1 MTLLDRLAG
10 RLGFMRRPKT
20 AARRSFNGAS
30 VDRLTASFSGSLT
43 SINAD
48 LEAQLP
54 MLRGRSRNLAAN
66 NELVRRYVKMAG
78 RNIVGP
84 EGFKMQAR
92 VMDPPR
98 AANQAP
104 TIDRLASRALEDA
117 WWRWCRRG
125 SCDVSGKL
133 SFADICRIL
142 AESGPT
148 DGEGLVRAVRS
159 LDTPFGFQ
167 LQLLDIDRLDHGYS
181 GQIGPNVV
189 RMGIEINQY
198 GAPVAYHIL
207 SRHPYDHGGG
217 YAGTYQ
223 RERVPASEIF
233 HFFVP
238 DRPEQLRGY
247 PWIHAVMSG
256 MNMLGGFEEAA
267 VIAARVGASKMG
279 FFKTTD
285 GDAGALADGE
295 DQETGELIQDAEP
308 GRFGVLPAGYDFQ
321 AFNPDYPNQNFG
333 PFVKSR
339 TQRLASGLD
348 VAHHNLT
355 GDMESVNYSSA
366 RIAELNERD
375 AWRTAQEVMIES
387 FVMPVAL
394 AWLETA
400 LLRGAVTLPNGSAIP
415 ATRLQKLADGI
426 GFQAR
431 RWQWVDPAKEVDAQ
445 ISAINA
451 GLSSRTK
458 VLAEGGMDIE
468 EVFADLQAEETAA
481 ADLGI
486 EINGKPGQAAAAPGG
501 QAA

>member
-1 MTLLDRLAG
+1 MGLLDSIAG
-10 RLGFMRRPKT
+10 RLGFVRRPQRP

-30 VDRLTASFSGSLT
+30 VDRLTATFSGSLT

-84 EGFKMQAR
+84 TGFKMQAR

-98 AANQAP
+98 AVGQQP
-104 TIDRLASRALEDA
+104 TLDRLASRALEDA
-117 WWRWCRRG
+117 WWRWTRRG
-125 SCDVSGKL
+125 VCDVTGKL

-142 AESGPT
+142 AEGGPT

-159 LDTPFGFQ
+159 RDSLFGFQ
-167 LQLLDIDRLDHGYS
+167 LQLLDIDRLDHTFNGL
-181 GQIGPNVV
+181 IGGNVV
-189 RMGIEINQY
+189 RMGVEINSV

-207 SRHPYDHGGG
+207 SRHPYDSGS
-217 YAGTYQ
+217 YAGSYQ

-233 HFFVP
+233 HWFVP
-238 DRPEQLRGY
+238 DKPEQLRGY
-247 PWIHAVMSG
+247 PWIHAVMGG

-267 VIAARVGASKMG
+267 VVAARVGASKMG
-279 FFKTTD
+279 FFKSTD
-285 GDAGALADGE
+285 GDGSPLADAE
-295 DQETGELIQDAEP
+295 DPESGELMQEAEP
-308 GRFGVLPAGYDFQ
+308 GQFGVLPPGYEFES
-321 AFNPDYPNQNFG
+321 FNPDYPNQNFA

-339 TQRLASGLD
+339 TQRLSAGLD

-366 RIAELNERD
+366 RIAELSERD
-375 AWRTAQEVMIES
+375 AWRTAQEVMVES

-400 LLRGAVTLPNGSAIP
+400 LLRGAVVLPNGSPIP
-415 ATRLQKLADGI
+415 ATRLQKLSDGI
-426 GFQAR
+426 AFQAR
-431 RWQWVDPAKEVDAQ
+431 RWQWVDPSKEVDAQ
-445 ISAINA
+445 ITAIQA
-451 GLSSRTK
+451 GLSSRTQ
-458 VLAEGGMDIE
+458 VLAEAGMDLDE
-468 EVFADLQAEETAA
+468 TFTDLAAEQTQAES
-481 ADLGI
+481 LGI
-486 EINGKPGQAAAAPGG
+486 DINGKPSPPAPAAGG
-501 QAA
+501 NQP